1 MKKNFGSGVIKEM
14 LRIARKIQSKEPN
27 NYCKVEIEVWKFSS
41 GTEEAKIRVATKY
54 DDKTFTSFDELY
66 QAKLF

>member
-14 LRIARKIQSKEPN
+14 LRIARKIQSKDPAG
-27 NYCKVEIEVWKFSS
+27 YCKVEIEVWKFST
-41 GTEEAKIRVATKY
+41 GTEEAKIRIATKDNFY
-54 DDKTFTSFDELY
+54 DFGSFDELY